1 MKVSSTILLASSLY
15 QAGQTVGSACAPD
28 AFPSINASSFKI
40 AAVREPPPNFALPV
54 GLNKTWVDL
63 NLNATITQA
72 IEIIEEAKADGV
84 SLLAFP
90 ELYFP
95 GYPVAI
101 NTAYTPE
108 NIAQYVE
115 QSMSVDSPN
124 FQRLVNAFRNATMY
138 GSFGFSEIGDDA
150 IFMAQALIGPDGSIL
165 IHRRKLR
172 PSGVERDIWSDGDAS
187 GLVVETTPYGRMGML
202 ECWEHFHPTMTFPML
217 AQLENIHIGAFPYAY
232 DLGADPLAWESA
244 DVGLSAARWYATNM
258 GGTVIMPAVGTAA
271 IFVDGGV
278 TANISNATANPTWKY
293 VSTTIDTT
301 QFSNA
306 TFDLDGEQ
314 SWGALKQMI
323 ETFPSN
329 IPQVGSSF
337 FSKKVNPIQNIT
349 H

>member
-1 MKVSSTILLASSLY
+1 MKVSSTILLVSSLY

-95 GYPVAI
+95 GYPVVSSYHVHRRCLCPGVLEPLTCMPWQAI

-202 ECWEHFHPTMTFPML
+202 ECWEHFHVST
-217 AQLENIHIGAFPYAY
+217 
-232 DLGADPLAWESA
+232 
-244 DVGLSAARWYATNM
+244 GLSSSR
-258 GGTVIMPAVGTAA
+258 GLP
-271 IFVDGGV
+271 
-278 TANISNATANPTWKY
+278 KKKE
-293 VSTTIDTT
+293 
-301 QFSNA
+301 
-306 TFDLDGEQ
+306 EQ
-314 SWGALKQMI
+314 
-323 ETFPSN
+323 P
-329 IPQVGSSF
+329 
-337 FSKKVNPIQNIT
+337 
-349 H
+349 